1 MISMIVSSDMAW
13 SESNTCFQRPGR
25 LGQFVHQPSVPNR
38 RLAAFW
44 TFDAMTVRIADLTA
58 GYSASTTSRGI
69 SSEMT
74 SITASWAISGAAFE
88 VGGQIMTLPP
98 TIRGSSLRHYAG

>member
-1 MISMIVSSDMAW
+1 MLAKLAWDTAEVERRSGIDHRAEETSDA
-13 SESNTCFQRPGR
+13 NTCFQRLGR

-58 GYSASTTSRGI
+58 GYSASTTSRSI

-74 SITASWAISGAAFE
+74 SITAS
-88 VGGQIMTLPP
+88 
-98 TIRGSSLRHYAG
+98 

>member
-13 SESNTCFQRPGR
+13 SESNTCFLQSAAWP

-58 GYSASTTSRGI
+58 GYSASTTSRSI

-74 SITASWAISGAAFE
+74 SITAS
-88 VGGQIMTLPP
+88 
-98 TIRGSSLRHYAG
+98 

>member
-25 LGQFVHQPSVPNR
+25 LGQFVHQPSVPTQTCRVLDVR
-38 RLAAFW
+38 RN
-44 TFDAMTVRIADLTA
+44 DRPHCDLTA
-58 GYSASTTSRGI
+58 GYSASTTSRSI

-74 SITASWAISGAAFE
+74 SITAS
-88 VGGQIMTLPP
+88 
-98 TIRGSSLRHYAG
+98 